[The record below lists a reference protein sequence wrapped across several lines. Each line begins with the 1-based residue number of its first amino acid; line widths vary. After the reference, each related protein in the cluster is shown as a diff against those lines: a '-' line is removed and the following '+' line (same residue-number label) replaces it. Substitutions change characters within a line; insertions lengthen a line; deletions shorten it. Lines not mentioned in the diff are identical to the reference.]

1 MSLLKHD
8 IGECIVHVLLPFRIR
23 ESPVMMM
30 LHVPHL
36 GSLHFVTSLLIA
48 LFENSAF
55 VKICFKFFG
64 CLLLTMRSVFF
75 SVDSIFFECRKKF
88 MLCLTIFT
96 ICGLLGLWV
105 MTNARVLLLLS
116 DFFFGLRSSSIVSFF
131 AFSIPLLISF
141 FG

>member
-1 MSLLKHD
+1 
-8 IGECIVHVLLPFRIR
+8 
-23 ESPVMMM
+23 MMM

-64 CLLLTMRSVFF
+64 CPLLTMRSVCL

-105 MTNARVLLLLS
+105 IMTN
-116 DFFFGLRSSSIVSFF
+116 GSFVVVV
-131 AFSIPLLISF
+131 
-141 FG
+141 

>member
-1 MSLLKHD
+1 M
-8 IGECIVHVLLPFRIR
+8 VHVLLPFRIW
-23 ESPVMMM
+23 ESPVMIM

-36 GSLHFVTSLLIA
+36 ARFIA
-48 LFENSAF
+48 LCYFPLDRAVLKF
-55 VKICFKFFG
+55 CFFKICFEFFG
-64 CLLLTMRSVFF
+64 CLLPTMRPVFF

-105 MTNARVLLLLS
+105 MTNGRVLLLLS
-116 DFFFGLRSSSIVSFF
+116 DFSFGLRSSSIVSFF
-131 AFSIPLLISF
+131 ASSIPLLISF